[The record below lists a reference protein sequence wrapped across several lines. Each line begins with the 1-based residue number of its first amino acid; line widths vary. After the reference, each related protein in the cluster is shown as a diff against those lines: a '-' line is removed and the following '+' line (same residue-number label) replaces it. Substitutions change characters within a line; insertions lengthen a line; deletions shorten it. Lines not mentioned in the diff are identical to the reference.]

1 MGVIG
6 GLLIV
11 FGIAATIVGFWTS
24 PVVGM
29 AALGGFGLLILG
41 CLLVGLDRIYQAIRT
56 SRSEVKAL
64 QEGVEL
70 LASRMDPKQVPA
82 DATSIPWSPRMPP
95 NWRQEVGA

>member
-11 FGIAATIVGFWTS
+11 FGIVGAIIGFWTG
-24 PVVGM
+24 PVVEM
-29 AALGGFGLLILG
+29 AALGGFGLLVLG
-41 CLLVGLDRIYQAIRT
+41 CLLVGLDRIYRAIRT

-70 LASRMDPKQVPA
+70 LASRVDPKQVPPG
-82 DATSIPWSPRMPP
+82 ATSIPWSPRMPP

>member
-6 GLLIV
+6 GLLIL
-11 FGIAATIVGFWTS
+11 FGIAATAIGFRTS

-29 AALGGFGLLILG
+29 ATLGGFGLLILG
-41 CLLVGLDRIYQAIRT
+41 CLLVGLDRIYRAIRI

-70 LASRMDPKQVPA
+70 LAKRIEPQQAPTDQ
-82 DATSIPWSPRMPP
+82 TSIPWSPRMPP
-95 NWRQEVGA
+95 NWRQGVGA